1 MYAFLKHHSLVY
13 SSIGLFNRDLFRQ
26 LLPYIHMQKSLKDE
40 ILQDFAGVLDQIE
53 EKPADEIES
62 TLQNIVHRIRPLIY
76 HV

>member
-1 MYAFLKHHSLVY
+1 
-13 SSIGLFNRDLFRQ
+13 
-26 LLPYIHMQKSLKDE
+26 MQKSLKDE